1 MNLVFEGHG
10 LKKVF
15 NRRPIFSD
23 VELRVRAGEVLVVT
37 GKNGSGK
44 STLVKILAR
53 VLTPTAGGLRLTS
66 DGNSVKEDLWPYHVG
81 LVSPYLQLFEE
92 FSTRENLELAFQ
104 LRGLVTDV
112 GRIDALLGLI
122 GLAKRAN
129 DPVRTFSSGMKQRVK
144 YAVALA
150 HAPALLL

>member
-53 VLTPTAGGLRLTS
+53 VLTPTAGGLRLTR

-81 LVSPYLQLFEE
+81 LCRRI
-92 FSTRENLELAFQ
+92 FSFLRSSARGKTWNLHFNF
-104 LRGLVTDV
+104 VDW
-112 GRIDALLGLI
+112 
-122 GLAKRAN
+122 
-129 DPVRTFSSGMKQRVK
+129 
-144 YAVALA
+144 
-150 HAPALLL
+150 